1 MPARAC
7 WFSATRDDPH
17 ADWDTWDEV
26 PYFKDSWYG
35 IGIDTWEG
43 PRLPCLGE
51 GFLGFELR
59 EGVSDDEFRKLL
71 VLMGECIARITY
83 TGPAQPGWRPG
94 RRASHAITATV
105 DAELARIVESH
116 PFDEGKGP

>member
-1 MPARAC
+1 MRSTDLRKLIAARAGT
-7 WFSATRDDPH
+7 WPEERSMANEEKTPDPH
-17 ADWDTWDEV
+17 AGWDTWDEV

-94 RRASHAITATV
+94 RRA
-105 DAELARIVESH
+105 
-116 PFDEGKGP
+116 